1 MSVLLS
7 FLVWRS
13 CPLDSALIRLIQAD
27 AQRLGS
33 GDAGAVA
40 GAGAKH
46 SHGLDEDVGVVA
58 KFAGDGEATVAV
70 VSVGPISVCIAGTH
84 SSAEH
89 MRGAE
94 DRKMLDLREFHVR

>member
-58 KFAGDGEATVAV
+58 EFAGDGEATVVV
-70 VSVGPISVCIAGTH
+70 VSVGPMSVCIR

-89 MRGAE
+89 VCGAE